1 MAVLVTGGAGYI
13 GSHMVYALVDAGEEV
28 VVLDKLTTGFRWAVA
43 PQARFYFGDAGDADV
58 LSRIFLEND
67 ISAILHFAGSVVV
80 PESIVNPLFYYENNT
95 GKTRNLLQQAVRANI
110 PHMIFSSTAAVYAPF
125 DGGAPVSETALA
137 APQTP
142 YGMSKLMSEQMLKD
156 TAQAHELTYVA
167 LRYFNVAGSDEAMRT
182 GHSTAG
188 ATHLIKAVCEAAT
201 GKRERLDV
209 FGTDYPT
216 RDGTAIRDFIHV
228 TDLVAAHLDA
238 LNYLRAGGTSLVA
251 NCGYGAGYSVKEV
264 IEAVEAA
271 VGHAFPVRL
280 GPRREGDLACVI
292 ADATLARSVLGWTPQ
307 HDDLSYIVRTA
318 LAWED
323 QLARRI
329 PRGLEA
335 LQQRLA
341 QAGF

>member
-13 GSHMVYALVDAGEEV
+13 GSHMVYALVDAGEDV

-43 PQARFYFGDAGDADV
+43 PQARFYFGDVGDADL

-67 ISAILHFAGSVVV
+67 ITAILHFAGSVVV
-80 PESIVNPLFYYENNT
+80 PESIANPLFYYDNNT
-95 GKTRNLLQQAVRANI
+95 GKTRILLQQAVRANI
-110 PHMIFSSTAAVYAPF
+110 PHLIFSSTAAVYAPF
-125 DGGAPVSETALA
+125 AGGAPVPETALT

-156 TAQAHELTYVA
+156 TAHAHELSYVA

-188 ATHLIKAVCEAAT
+188 ATHLIKAVCETAT
-201 GKRERLDV
+201 GKRERLDIY
-209 FGTDYPT
+209 GTDYPT

-228 TDLVAAHLDA
+228 SDLVAAHLDA
-238 LNYLRAGGTSLVA
+238 LTYLRAGGESLVA
-251 NCGYGAGYSVKEV
+251 NCGYGAGYSVQEV
-264 IEAVEAA
+264 VAAVSAA
-271 VGHAFPVRL
+271 VGHAVPVRTC
-280 GPRREGDLACVI
+280 PRREGDLACVI
-292 ADATLARSVLGWTPQ
+292 ADATLARQVLGWQPR
-307 HDDLSYIVRTA
+307 HDDLGYIVRTA

-323 QLARRI
+323 HLARRV

-341 QAGF
+341 NF